1 MGPSWIRTTETSCWL
16 RMRRCWVFHSRLV
29 WGVVKTYLLRP
40 LKMSSRRSNKMLW
53 ERTTETSR
61 QPLHRD
67 VVGCFIWDAP
77 ATSLGRTERPHFGVV
92 TTFCCWMGFYLL
104 TIGIEIFFRS
114 IPLELFL
121 GKVVLKTCCK
131 FTGEHPCGS
140 EFQST
145 LQSNFIEITL
155 WHECSPVNLLHIFR
169 TPFPEIASGGQ
180 LLILKDYSHSISCL
194 LIIGTEILREIF
206 S

>member
-1 MGPSWIRTTETSCWL
+1 
-16 RMRRCWVFHSRLV
+16 MRRCWVFHSRLV

-77 ATSLGRTERPHFGVV
+77 ATSLGRTERPRFGVV

-131 FTGEHPCGS
+131 FTGEHPCNVAKQLYWNHTLGWVLS
-140 EFQST
+140 CKFAAYFQNTFSRDR
-145 LQSNFIEITL
+145 F
-155 WHECSPVNLLHIFR
+155 WR
-169 TPFPEIASGGQ
+169 ATPDS
-180 LLILKDYSHSISCL
+180 
-194 LIIGTEILREIF
+194 
-206 S
+206 